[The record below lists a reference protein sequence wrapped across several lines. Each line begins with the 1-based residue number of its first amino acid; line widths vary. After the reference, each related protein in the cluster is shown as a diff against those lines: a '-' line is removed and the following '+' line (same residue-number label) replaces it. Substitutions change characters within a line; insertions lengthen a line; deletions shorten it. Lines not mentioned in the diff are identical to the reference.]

1 MDYVDEG
8 MQERL
13 SWYPIGIRECTNM
26 PQKYHQYGDTL
37 QSIEGEESLSTHSS
51 IYIKSLCQT
60 KI

>member
-26 PQKYHQYGDTL
+26 PQKYHQYSDTL
-37 QSIEGEESLSTHSS
+37 QSIEGEESLFTHSFC
-51 IYIKSLCQT
+51 I
-60 KI
+60 